1 MLPAERPQT
10 GAGSVARLR
19 TDGLLERMNPRAP
32 YLEKVRRLVV
42 KVGSQV
48 LAPRGEIDDATVAAL
63 CGQLLA
69 ARRRGLD
76 VVLVTSGAVAAGRGQ
91 LGLKERPRS
100 IPVKQAAA
108 AAGQPALLRAY
119 ATHLAPAGQQIAQI
133 LLTSEDVADRRRF
146 TNARNTIS
154 TLLQL
159 GVLPVVNENDTVAV
173 DEIKLGDNDRLSALV
188 TNLIEAQLLVLLTDV
203 DGFYSADPRSNA
215 GAERYEFL
223 AELGPA
229 HLRGAGPTRSEVGLG
244 GMVTKLEAARQA
256 ALSGASTVIARG
268 TEPRVLE
275 RVLDGEPVG
284 TWIAAGRAIGSRKH
298 WIAYSSEPAGVV
310 VVDDGARRALAE
322 HGKSLL
328 PSGIV
333 EVRGDFGRGDSVRV
347 LGVDGVEIGRGLV
360 SYSAAD
366 LRRIAG
372 RKTAEIE
379 AILGYKYYDEA
390 VRRDDFV
397 LDRGGLV
404 ARGVEP

>member
-1 MLPAERPQT
+1 M
-10 GAGSVARLR
+10 
-19 TDGLLERMNPRAP
+19 
-32 YLEKVRRLVV
+32 
-42 KVGSQV
+42 
-48 LAPRGEIDDATVAAL
+48 
-63 CGQLLA
+63 
-69 ARRRGLD
+69 
-76 VVLVTSGAVAAGRGQ
+76 
-91 LGLKERPRS
+91 
-100 IPVKQAAA
+100 
-108 AAGQPALLRAY
+108 
-119 ATHLAPAGQQIAQI
+119 
-133 LLTSEDVADRRRF
+133 
-146 TNARNTIS
+146 
-154 TLLQL
+154 
-159 GVLPVVNENDTVAV
+159 
-173 DEIKLGDNDRLSALV
+173 
-188 TNLIEAQLLVLLTDV
+188 LLTDV

-268 TEPRVLE
+268 AEPRVLE

-347 LGVDGVEIGRGLV
+347 LGLDGVEIGRGLV

-379 AILGYKYYDEA
+379 TVLGYKYYDEA

>member
-1 MLPAERPQT
+1 
-10 GAGSVARLR
+10 
-19 TDGLLERMNPRAP
+19 MNARAP

-48 LAPRGEIDDATVAAL
+48 LAPGGELDGATVGAL

-69 ARRRGLD
+69 ARKRGLD

-91 LGLKERPRS
+91 LGLRERPRT
-100 IPVKQAAA
+100 IPLKQAAA

-119 ATHLAPAGQQIAQI
+119 SSFLAPAGQEIAQI

-203 DGFYSADPRSNA
+203 DGLYSADPRRDA
-215 GAERYEFL
+215 AAERYEFL
-223 AELGPA
+223 AELEPS
-229 HLRGAGPTRSEVGLG
+229 HLSAAGPTSSEVGLG

-268 TEPRVLE
+268 AEPRVLE
-275 RVLDGEPVG
+275 RILDGEPVG
-284 TWIAAGRAIGSRKH
+284 TWIAAARAIGSRKH
-298 WIAYSSEPAGVV
+298 WIAYSSAPSGVIV
-310 VVDDGARRALAE
+310 IDDGARRALVE
-322 HGKSLL
+322 KGKSLL
-328 PSGIV
+328 PSGIT
-333 EVRGDFGRGDSVRV
+333 EVRGDFGRGESVRV
-347 LGVDGVEIGRGLV
+347 LGPDGVEIGRGLV
-360 SYSAAD
+360 SYSAVD

-372 RKTAEIE
+372 KKTSEIE
-379 AILGYKYYDEA
+379 SILGYKYYDEA

-404 ARGVEP
+404 ARGIAS

>member
-1 MLPAERPQT
+1 VNA
-10 GAGSVARLR
+10 
-19 TDGLLERMNPRAP
+19 RAP

-48 LAPRGEIDDATVAAL
+48 LAPGGELDQATVGAL
-63 CGQLLA
+63 CGQILA
-69 ARRRGLD
+69 ARKRGLD

-91 LGLKERPRS
+91 LRLRERPRT
-100 IPVKQAAA
+100 IPLKQAAA

-119 ATHLAPAGQQIAQI
+119 ASFLAPAGQEIAQI

-146 TNARNTIS
+146 TNARNTMS

-203 DGFYSADPRSNA
+203 DGLYSADPRRDAHAS
-215 GAERYEFL
+215 RYEFL
-223 AELGPA
+223 AELEPS
-229 HLRGAGPTRSEVGLG
+229 HLSAAGPTSSEVGLG

-268 TEPRVLE
+268 AEPRVLE
-275 RVLDGEPVG
+275 RILDGEPVG
-284 TWIAAGRAIGSRKH
+284 TWIAAARAIGSRKH
-298 WIAYSSEPAGVV
+298 WIAYSSAPNGVIV
-310 VVDDGARRALAE
+310 IDDGARRALAE
-322 HGKSLL
+322 KGKSLL
-328 PSGIV
+328 PSGIT
-333 EVRGDFGRGDSVRV
+333 EVRGDFGRGESVRI
-347 LGVDGVEIGRGLV
+347 LDASGVEIGRGLV
-360 SYSAAD
+360 SYSAVD

-372 RKTAEIE
+372 KKTSEIE
-379 AILGYKYYDEA
+379 SILGYKYYDEA

-404 ARGVEP
+404 ARGVAS